1 VSEATRLVVGAL
13 FFAAAGTALGLG
25 ALLLGKVLRPSRPG
39 GVKGEIYECG
49 EPTIGSAW
57 VQFDL
62 RFYVVALLFVL
73 FAVEIAML
81 YPWAILYNHAIADA
95 TGRLIAVG
103 LFWEMLF
110 FFGLLILGYLYLL
123 KFGYLDWVRS
133 TLSKEQVERK

>member
-1 VSEATRLVVGAL
+1 MSEATRLVVGAL

>member
-1 VSEATRLVVGAL
+1 VNEATRLVVGAL
-13 FFAAAGTALGLG
+13 FFAAAGFALGFG

-81 YPWAILYNHAIADA
+81 YPWAILYNQAIADA
-95 TGRLIAVG
+95 AGRLIAVG

>member
-1 VSEATRLVVGAL
+1 MNEATRLVVGAL
-13 FFAAAGTALGLG
+13 FFAAAGFALGFG

-81 YPWAILYNHAIADA
+81 YPWAATPSYICTIIRLCYCTDMPLYGHTAM
-95 TGRLIAVG
+95 GRCWAASVT
-103 LFWEMLF
+103 
-110 FFGLLILGYLYLL
+110 LY
-123 KFGYLDWVRS
+123 GC
-133 TLSKEQVERK
+133 

>member
-1 VSEATRLVVGAL
+1 MNEATRLVVGAL
-13 FFAAAGTALGLG
+13 FFAAAGIALGLG
-25 ALLLGKVLRPSRPG
+25 ALLFGKVLRPSRPG

-81 YPWAILYNHAIADA
+81 YPWAILYNQAIADA
-95 TGRLIAVG
+95 AGRLIAVG